1 MSYIIVNNFKLVVNL
16 NLNERCGSLNKFEF
30 LQEEQNLELTLDLLS
45 KEILNYIQKR
55 KDVADYIL
63 EYRKKFIEE
72 YRDDEDKVMEY
83 FDHERYVKE
92 EMYRTIDRKLAE
104 FTKLKES
111 PYFGKVNF
119 EDNGYAEQ
127 IYVGRYGLTPE
138 GSFDAAIVDW
148 RAPVASLFYKG
159 TLGETSY
166 KSPDGEVP
174 VDILARRQI
183 MVKKGKLEGFFD
195 SDVDV
200 KDDILQMILSSN
212 AGEKLKDIVMT
223 IQKEQ
228 DEIIREERMKVVVV
242 NGVAGSGKT
251 TIALHRVAYLLYNF
265 REQLGDKVLI
275 LGPNDIFIDYIGD
288 VLPTLGESN
297 VNQQT
302 FAHFAINEIGLNEPV
317 VDFTA
322 YLEEVLKGNEE
333 VIKEIKYKAGE
344 EFISI
349 LDKKCEELEENYFN
363 FKPVKFFDEEVV
375 GLEEINELFEKH
387 YKYMPLFRRSQKIK
401 RVITS
406 KLKDKR
412 DELVRNLNAEV
423 KDKLASLSEEQLVI
437 EQNNI
442 EFQRRIRI
450 REIVRELMAQKEN
463 LAKWIDNENIVDIYK
478 EFTNTKDLSYLDL
491 PAILYLMI
499 KLDGKKTK
507 QDIKHI
513 VIDEAQ
519 DYSMLQFIVLKELTG
534 CRSYTIV
541 GDANQRLIKVEEEP
555 AMLKLKFLFG
565 GFVKNYAL
573 NKSYRSTFQIMEYAS
588 KLLDENAIVPF
599 VRKGKFDVEEIE
611 VNNEDDLIDTILES
625 LEEYDDENYDNIAII
640 TKHKEDLKKI
650 SPELKK
656 FTKLLAFDRED
667 IIYRGG
673 KVIVPSYYAK
683 GLEFDGVIIVNFDDN
698 TDDLVKYIMATR
710 ALHRLKVINF
720 K

>member
-1 MSYIIVNNFKLVVNL
+1 MNN
-16 NLNERCGSLNKFEF
+16 FEF
-30 LQEEQNLELTLDLLS
+30 LQEEQNLEYTLNLLS
-45 KEILNYIQKR
+45 QEILNYIQKR
-55 KDVADYIL
+55 KDVSDYIL

-92 EMYRTIDRKLAE
+92 EMYRTIDKKLAE

-138 GSFDAAIVDW
+138 GNFDAAIVDW

-166 KSPDGEVP
+166 KSPDGEVL
-174 VDILARRQI
+174 VDILARRQMI
-183 MVKKGKLEGFFD
+183 KKGKLEGFFD
-195 SDVDV
+195 SDIDV

-275 LGPNDIFIDYIGD
+275 LGPNDIFIDYIGE

-302 FAHFAINEIGLNEPV
+302 FAHFVINEIGLNEPIIN
-317 VDFTA
+317 FTA

-333 VIKEIKYKAGE
+333 VINEIKYKAGE
-344 EFISI
+344 GFISV
-349 LDKKCEELEENYFN
+349 LDKKCEDLENSYFN
-363 FKPVKFFDEEVV
+363 VQAAKFFDEEVV
-375 GLEEINELFEKH
+375 SIEEINDLFENY
-387 YKYMPLFRRSQKIK
+387 YKYMPLFRRSKKIK
-401 RVITS
+401 RIITE

-423 KDKLASLSEEQLVI
+423 KGKLASLTEEQLVI

-442 EFQRRIRI
+442 EFQRKIRI
-450 REIVRELMAQKEN
+450 REIVRELMIQKEN
-463 LAKWIDNENIVDIYK
+463 LAKWIDNESIVDIYK
-478 EFTNTKDLSYLDL
+478 EFTNTENLSYLDL

-499 KLDGKKTK
+499 KLDGKKSSK
-507 QDIKHI
+507 EIKHI

-534 CRSYTIV
+534 CKSYTIV
-541 GDANQRLIKVEEEP
+541 GDSNQRLIKVEEEP
-555 AMLKLKFLFG
+555 AMLKLKSLFG

-588 KLLDENAIVPF
+588 KLLDESAIVPF
-599 VRKGKFDVEEIE
+599 VRKGKFDVEEVE
-611 VNNEDDLIDTILES
+611 VKDEDDLIDTILET
-625 LEEYDDENYDNIAII
+625 LEDYDDENYDNIAII
-640 TKHKEDLKKI
+640 TKDKEELKKI
-650 SPELKK
+650 APELKK

-667 IIYRGG
+667 VIYRGG

-710 ALHRLKVINF
+710 ALHRLKVVNYRMGRI
-720 K
+720 

>member
-1 MSYIIVNNFKLVVNL
+1 M
-16 NLNERCGSLNKFEF
+16 NKFEF

-119 EDNGYAEQ
+119 EDDGYAEQ

-138 GSFDAAIVDW
+138 GSFDAVIVDW

-166 KSPDGEVP
+166 KSPNGEVP

-302 FAHFAINEIGLNEPV
+302 FAHFAIKEIGLNEPV

-349 LDKKCEELEENYFN
+349 LDKKCEDLEENYFN

-423 KDKLASLSEEQLVI
+423 KDKLASLSEDQLVI

-463 LAKWIDNENIVDIYK
+463 LAKWIDNESIVDIYK
-478 EFTNTKDLSYLDL
+478 EFTNTNELSYLDL

-519 DYSMLQFIVLKELTG
+519 DYSMLQFIVLKVLTG

-555 AMLKLKFLFG
+555 AMLKLKSLFG

-599 VRKGKFDVEEIE
+599 VRKGKYDVEEVE
-611 VNNEDDLIDTILES
+611 VKDEDDLIDTILET

-640 TKHKEDLKKI
+640 TKDKEELKKI
-650 SPELKK
+650 APEIKK
-656 FTKLLAFDRED
+656 FTKILAFDRED
-667 IIYRGG
+667 VIYRGG

>member
-1 MSYIIVNNFKLVVNL
+1 MNN
-16 NLNERCGSLNKFEF
+16 FEF
-30 LQEEQNLELTLDLLS
+30 LQEEQNLEYTLNLLS
-45 KEILNYIQKR
+45 QEILNYIQKR
-55 KDVADYIL
+55 KDVSDYIL

-92 EMYRTIDRKLAE
+92 EMYRTIDKKLAE

-138 GSFDAAIVDW
+138 GNFDAAIVDW

-166 KSPDGEVP
+166 KSPAGEVL

-183 MVKKGKLEGFFD
+183 MIKKGKLEGFFD
-195 SDVDV
+195 SDIDV

-275 LGPNDIFIDYIGD
+275 LGPNDIFIDYIGE

-302 FAHFAINEIGLNEPV
+302 FAHFVINEIGLNEPV
-317 VDFTA
+317 IDFTA

-333 VIKEIKYKAGE
+333 VINEIKYKAGE
-344 EFISI
+344 GFISV
-349 LDKKCEELEENYFN
+349 LDKKCEDLENSYFN
-363 FKPVKFFDEEVV
+363 VQAAKFFDEEVV
-375 GLEEINELFEKH
+375 SIEEINDLFENY
-387 YKYMPLFRRSQKIK
+387 YKYMPLFRRSKKIK
-401 RVITS
+401 RIITE

-423 KDKLASLSEEQLVI
+423 KGKLASLTEEQLVI

-442 EFQRRIRI
+442 EFQRKIRI
-450 REIVRELMAQKEN
+450 REIVRELMIQKEN
-463 LAKWIDNENIVDIYK
+463 LAKWIDNESIVDIYK
-478 EFTNTKDLSYLDL
+478 EFTNTENLSYLDL

-499 KLDGKKTK
+499 KLDGKKSSK
-507 QDIKHI
+507 EIKHI

-534 CRSYTIV
+534 CKSYTIV
-541 GDANQRLIKVEEEP
+541 GDSNQRLIKVEEEP
-555 AMLKLKFLFG
+555 AMLKLKSLFG

-599 VRKGKFDVEEIE
+599 VRKGKFDVEEVE
-611 VNNEDDLIDTILES
+611 VKDEDDLIDTILET
-625 LEEYDDENYDNIAII
+625 LEDYDDENYDNIAII
-640 TKHKEDLKKI
+640 TKDKEELKKI
-650 SPELKK
+650 APELKK

-667 IIYRGG
+667 FIYRGG

-710 ALHRLKVINF
+710 ALHRLKVVNYRME
-720 K
+720 

>member
-1 MSYIIVNNFKLVVNL
+1 M
-16 NLNERCGSLNKFEF
+16 NKFGF
-30 LQEEQNLELTLDLLS
+30 LQEEQNLEVTLELLS

-138 GSFDAAIVDW
+138 GSFDAAVVDW

-183 MVKKGKLEGFFD
+183 MIKKGKLEGFFD

-275 LGPNDIFIDYIGD
+275 LGPNDIFIDYIRD

-302 FAHFAINEIGLNEPV
+302 FAHFAMNEIGLNESV

-333 VIKEIKYKAGE
+333 VINEIKYKAGE
-344 EFISI
+344 EFIAV
-349 LDKKCEELEENYFN
+349 LDKKCEELENNYFE
-363 FKPVKFFDEEVV
+363 FEPVKFFDEEVV
-375 GLEEINELFEKH
+375 SLDEINELFEKH

-401 RVITS
+401 RVIIS

-423 KDKLASLSEEQLVI
+423 KDKLASLSEEQLAI

-442 EFQRRIRI
+442 EFQRRLRV
-450 REIVRELMAQKEN
+450 REIVGELMVQKDN
-463 LAKWIDNENIVDIYK
+463 LAHWIDNKNIVDIYK
-478 EFTNTKDLSYLDL
+478 EFTNTEQLSYLDL
-491 PAILYLMI
+491 PAILYMMI

-507 QDIKHI
+507 HDIKHI

-555 AMLKLKFLFG
+555 AMLKLKSLFG

-599 VRKGKFDVEEIE
+599 VRKGKYDVEE
-611 VNNEDDLIDTILES
+611 VNINDKDDLIDTILET
-625 LEEYDDENYDNIAII
+625 LEDYDDENYDNIAII
-640 TKHKEDLKKI
+640 TKDKEDLKKI
-650 SPELKK
+650 APELKK
-656 FTKLLAFDRED
+656 FTKLLAFDREEVM
-667 IIYRGG
+667 YRGG

-683 GLEFDGVIIVNFDDN
+683 GLEFDGVIIVNFDDK
-698 TDDLVKYIMATR
+698 TDDLVKYIMTTR
-710 ALHRLKVINF
+710 ALHRLKVINY

>member
-1 MSYIIVNNFKLVVNL
+1 MNN
-16 NLNERCGSLNKFEF
+16 FEF
-30 LQEEQNLELTLDLLS
+30 LQEEQNLEYTLNLLS
-45 KEILNYIQKR
+45 QEILNYIQKR
-55 KDVADYIL
+55 KDVSDYIL

-92 EMYRTIDRKLAE
+92 EMYRTIDKKLAE

-138 GSFDAAIVDW
+138 GNFDAAIVDW

-166 KSPDGEVP
+166 KSPAGEVL

-183 MVKKGKLEGFFD
+183 MSKKGKLEGFFD
-195 SDVDV
+195 SDIDV

-251 TIALHRVAYLLYNF
+251 TIALHRVAYILYNF

-275 LGPNDIFIDYIGD
+275 LGPNDIFIDYIGE

-302 FAHFAINEIGLNEPV
+302 FAHFVINEIGLNEPV
-317 VDFTA
+317 IDFTA

-333 VIKEIKYKAGE
+333 VINEIKYKAGE
-344 EFISI
+344 GFISV
-349 LDKKCEELEENYFN
+349 LDKKCEDLENSYFN
-363 FKPVKFFDEEVV
+363 VQAAKFFDEEVV
-375 GLEEINELFEKH
+375 SIEEINDLFENY
-387 YKYMPLFRRSQKIK
+387 YKYMPLFRRSKKIK
-401 RVITS
+401 RIITE

-423 KDKLASLSEEQLVI
+423 KGKLASLTEEQLVI

-442 EFQRRIRI
+442 EFQRKIKI
-450 REIVRELMAQKEN
+450 REIVRELMIQKEN
-463 LAKWIDNENIVDIYK
+463 LAKWIDNESIVDIYK
-478 EFTNTKDLSYLDL
+478 EFTNTENLSYLDL

-499 KLDGKKTK
+499 KLDGKKASK
-507 QDIKHI
+507 EIKHI

-534 CRSYTIV
+534 CKSYTIV
-541 GDANQRLIKVEEEP
+541 GDSNQRLIKVEEEP
-555 AMLKLKFLFG
+555 AMLKLKSLFG

-599 VRKGKFDVEEIE
+599 VRKGKFDVEEVE
-611 VNNEDDLIDTILES
+611 VKDEDDLIDTILET
-625 LEEYDDENYDNIAII
+625 LEDYDDENYDNIAII
-640 TKHKEDLKKI
+640 TKDKEELKKI
-650 SPELKK
+650 APELKK

-667 IIYRGG
+667 VIYRGG

-710 ALHRLKVINF
+710 ALHRLKVVNYRRW
-720 K
+720 

>member
-1 MSYIIVNNFKLVVNL
+1 M
-16 NLNERCGSLNKFEF
+16 NKFEF

-119 EDNGYAEQ
+119 EDDGYAEQ

-159 TLGETSY
+159 TLGKTSY

-223 IQKEQ
+223 IQREQ

-302 FAHFAINEIGLNEPV
+302 FAHFAIKEIGLNEPV

-344 EFISI
+344 GFISI
-349 LDKKCEELEENYFN
+349 LDKKCEELEANYFN

-423 KDKLASLSEEQLVI
+423 KDKLANLSEEELVI

-442 EFQRRIRI
+442 EFQRRIRV
-450 REIVRELMAQKEN
+450 REIVRELMKQKEN
-463 LAKWIDNENIVDIYK
+463 LEDWIDNESIVDIYK
-478 EFTNTKDLSYLDL
+478 EFTNTDELSYLDL

-555 AMLKLKFLFG
+555 AMLKLKLLFG

-599 VRKGKFDVEEIE
+599 VRKGKYDVEEVE
-611 VNNEDDLIDTILES
+611 VKDEDDLIDTILET

-640 TKHKEDLKKI
+640 TKDKNDLKNI
-650 SPELKK
+650 APELKK
-656 FTKLLAFDRED
+656 FTKILAFDRED
-667 IIYRGG
+667 VIYRGG

-710 ALHRLKVINF
+710 ALHRLKIINF

>member
-1 MSYIIVNNFKLVVNL
+1 M
-16 NLNERCGSLNKFEF
+16 NKFEF
-30 LQEEQNLELTLDLLS
+30 LQEEQNLELTLDLLR

-119 EDNGYAEQ
+119 EDDGYAEQ

-159 TLGETSY
+159 TLGKTSY

-223 IQKEQ
+223 IQREQ

-302 FAHFAINEIGLNEPV
+302 FAHFAIKEIGLNEPV

-344 EFISI
+344 GFISI
-349 LDKKCEELEENYFN
+349 LDKKCEELDANYFN

-423 KDKLASLSEEQLVI
+423 KDKLANLSEEELVI

-442 EFQRRIRI
+442 EFQRRIRV
-450 REIVRELMAQKEN
+450 REIVRELMKQKEN
-463 LAKWIDNENIVDIYK
+463 LEDWIDNESIVDIYK
-478 EFTNTKDLSYLDL
+478 EFTNTDELSYLDL

-555 AMLKLKFLFG
+555 AMLKLKLLFG
-565 GFVKNYAL
+565 GFVKKYAL
-573 NKSYRSTFQIMEYAS
+573 NKSYRSTLQIMEYAS

-599 VRKGKFDVEEIE
+599 VRKGKYDVEEVE
-611 VNNEDDLIDTILES
+611 VNDEDDLIDTILET

-640 TKHKEDLKKI
+640 TKDKNDLKNI
-650 SPELKK
+650 APELKK
-656 FTKLLAFDRED
+656 FTKILAFDRED
-667 IIYRGG
+667 VIYRGG

-710 ALHRLKVINF
+710 ALHRLKIINF

>member
-1 MSYIIVNNFKLVVNL
+1 MNN
-16 NLNERCGSLNKFEF
+16 FEF
-30 LQEEQNLELTLDLLS
+30 LQEEQNLEYTLNLLS
-45 KEILNYIQKR
+45 QEILNYIQKR
-55 KDVADYIL
+55 KDVSDYIL

-92 EMYRTIDRKLAE
+92 EMYRTIDKKLAE

-138 GSFDAAIVDW
+138 GNFDAAIVDW

-159 TLGETSY
+159 TLGKTSY
-166 KSPDGEVP
+166 KSPDGEVL

-183 MVKKGKLEGFFD
+183 MIKKGKLEGFFD
-195 SDVDV
+195 SDIDV

-228 DEIIREERMKVVVV
+228 DEIIREERIKVVVV

-275 LGPNDIFIDYIGD
+275 LGPNDIFIDYIGE

-302 FAHFAINEIGLNEPV
+302 FAHFVINEIGLNEPIIN
-317 VDFTA
+317 FTA
-322 YLEEVLKGNEE
+322 YLEEVLKVNEE
-333 VIKEIKYKAGE
+333 VINEIKYKAGE
-344 EFISI
+344 GFISV
-349 LDKKCEELEENYFN
+349 LDKKCEDLENSYFN
-363 FKPVKFFDEEVV
+363 VQAAKFFDEEVV
-375 GLEEINELFEKH
+375 SIEEINDLFENY
-387 YKYMPLFRRSQKIK
+387 YKYMPLFRRSKKIK
-401 RVITS
+401 RIITE

-423 KDKLASLSEEQLVI
+423 KGKLASLTEEQLVI

-442 EFQRRIRI
+442 EFQRKIRI
-450 REIVRELMAQKEN
+450 REIVRELMIQKEN
-463 LAKWIDNENIVDIYK
+463 LAKWIDNESIVDIYK
-478 EFTNTKDLSYLDL
+478 EFTNTENLSYLDL

-499 KLDGKKTK
+499 KLDGKKASK
-507 QDIKHI
+507 EIKHI

-534 CRSYTIV
+534 CKSYTIV
-541 GDANQRLIKVEEEP
+541 GDSNQRLIKVEEEP
-555 AMLKLKFLFG
+555 AMLKLKSLFG

-599 VRKGKFDVEEIE
+599 VRKGKFDVEEVE
-611 VNNEDDLIDTILES
+611 VKDEDDLIDTILET
-625 LEEYDDENYDNIAII
+625 LEDYDDENYDNIAII
-640 TKHKEDLKKI
+640 TKDKEELKKI
-650 SPELKK
+650 APELKK

-667 IIYRGG
+667 VIYRGG

-710 ALHRLKVINF
+710 ALHRLKVVNYRLGRI
-720 K
+720 

>member
-1 MSYIIVNNFKLVVNL
+1 M
-16 NLNERCGSLNKFEF
+16 NKFEF

-119 EDNGYAEQ
+119 EDDGYAEQ

-159 TLGETSY
+159 TLGKTSY

-223 IQKEQ
+223 IQREQ

-302 FAHFAINEIGLNEPV
+302 FAYFAIKEIGLNEPV

-344 EFISI
+344 GFISI
-349 LDKKCEELEENYFN
+349 LDKKCEELDANYFN

-423 KDKLASLSEEQLVI
+423 KDKLANLSEEELVI

-442 EFQRRIRI
+442 EFQRRIRV
-450 REIVRELMAQKEN
+450 REIVRELMKQKEN
-463 LAKWIDNENIVDIYK
+463 LEDWIDNESIVDIYK
-478 EFTNTKDLSYLDL
+478 EFTNTDELSYLDL

-555 AMLKLKFLFG
+555 AMLKLKLLFG

-599 VRKGKFDVEEIE
+599 VRKGKYDVEEVE
-611 VNNEDDLIDTILES
+611 VNDEDDLIDTILET

-640 TKHKEDLKKI
+640 TKDKNDLKNI
-650 SPELKK
+650 APELKK
-656 FTKLLAFDRED
+656 FTKILAFDRED
-667 IIYRGG
+667 VIYRGG

-710 ALHRLKVINF
+710 ALHRLKIINF

>member
-1 MSYIIVNNFKLVVNL
+1 MNN
-16 NLNERCGSLNKFEF
+16 FEF
-30 LQEEQNLELTLDLLS
+30 LQEEQNLEYTLNLLS
-45 KEILNYIQKR
+45 QEILNYIQKR
-55 KDVADYIL
+55 KDVSDYIL

-92 EMYRTIDRKLAE
+92 EMYRTIDKKLAE

-119 EDNGYAEQ
+119 QDNGYAEQ

-138 GSFDAAIVDW
+138 GNFDAAIVDW

-166 KSPDGEVP
+166 KSPAGEVL

-183 MVKKGKLEGFFD
+183 MIKKGKLEGFFD
-195 SDVDV
+195 SDIDV

-275 LGPNDIFIDYIGD
+275 LGPNDIFIDYIGE

-302 FAHFAINEIGLNEPV
+302 FAHFVINEIGLNEPV
-317 VDFTA
+317 IDFTA

-333 VIKEIKYKAGE
+333 VINEIKYKAGE
-344 EFISI
+344 GFISV
-349 LDKKCEELEENYFN
+349 LDKKCEGLENSYFN
-363 FKPVKFFDEEVV
+363 VQAAKFFDEEVV
-375 GLEEINELFEKH
+375 SIEEINDLFENY
-387 YKYMPLFRRSQKIK
+387 YKYMPLFRRSKKIK
-401 RVITS
+401 RIITE

-423 KDKLASLSEEQLVI
+423 KGKLASLTEEQLAI

-442 EFQRRIRI
+442 EFQRKIRI
-450 REIVRELMAQKEN
+450 REIVRELMIQKEN
-463 LAKWIDNENIVDIYK
+463 LAKWIDNESIVDIYK
-478 EFTNTKDLSYLDL
+478 EFTNTENLSYLDL

-499 KLDGKKTK
+499 KLDGKKSSK
-507 QDIKHI
+507 EIKHI

-534 CRSYTIV
+534 CKSYTIV
-541 GDANQRLIKVEEEP
+541 GDLNQRLIKVEEEP
-555 AMLKLKFLFG
+555 AMLKLKSLFG

-573 NKSYRSTFQIMEYAS
+573 NKSYRSTLQIMEYAS
-588 KLLDENAIVPF
+588 KLLDQNAIVPF
-599 VRKGKFDVEEIE
+599 VRKGKFDVEEVE
-611 VNNEDDLIDTILES
+611 VKDEDDLIDTILET
-625 LEEYDDENYDNIAII
+625 LEDYDDENYDNIAII
-640 TKHKEDLKKI
+640 TKDKEELKKI
-650 SPELKK
+650 APELKK

-667 IIYRGG
+667 VIYRGG

-710 ALHRLKVINF
+710 ALHRLKVVNYRMG
-720 K
+720 